1 MGKAVGNYFK
11 GMFIGSTLP
20 TTPVT
25 EAPSQSVP
33 TVEEKE
39 EQETLV
45 INAEEDDLF
54 LSECS
59 EGEELDEEKQL
70 EIQGRNSKREKLK
83 LRIKNYLQK

>member
-1 MGKAVGNYFK
+1 MTKAPAQ
-11 GMFIGSTLP
+11 SLP
-20 TTPVT
+20 AVK
-25 EAPSQSVP
+25 
-33 TVEEKE
+33 EKEHEQE

-70 EIQGRNSKREKLK
+70 EIQVRNSKREKLK